1 MKKKLRVGMIGYGF
15 MGKAHTNAFRQAAKF
30 FPEDKELFSLK
41 KLAVIGEAN
50 INRANLISKDG
61 LNFFNKGLYT
71 EAAIKFETAAL
82 IDSLEY
88 AHFENAASAY
98 YMGGDY
104 AKALIYSEKVINN
117 FQIKTGKSEYIC
129 ALTNFNIGGN
139 SRACELLQKSIN
151 YGAVPANKDLLVS
164 NEIFFIVNAAT
175 QAEIAHPLESETF
188 YGTG

>member
-1 MKKKLRVGMIGYGF
+1 M
-15 MGKAHTNAFRQAAKF
+15 
-30 FPEDKELFSLK
+30 
-41 KLAVIGEAN
+41 
-50 INRANLISKDG
+50 
-61 LNFFNKGLYT
+61 
-71 EAAIKFETAAL
+71 

-151 YGAVPANKDLLVS
+151 YGY
-164 NEIFFIVNAAT
+164 T
-175 QAEIAHPLESETF
+175 QAQAT
-188 YGTG
+188 YDQRCN